1 MLKTISK
8 IDKSDEINTISQNVL
23 STFIIYHS
31 TILPFIYLQKI
42 DSKYLIIRE
51 LIIQFVNYPGH

>member
-42 DSKYLIIRE
+42 DSKYLII
-51 LIIQFVNYPGH
+51 